1 MEQKN
6 AITVTII
13 GVGLIGGSMALD
25 LRYKYPVKRIIG
37 VDKNPEHLIRAKHLG
52 LIDESA
58 PLQDAID
65 RSDLL
70 ILSTPVSTSCK
81 LLPKILDKLTNQVII
96 DVGSTKANILR
107 LVNEHP
113 QRGRYVATHPMAGT
127 EFSGPDAAIVNLY
140 QNKNVILCDVE
151 TSDKDA
157 LDLIKDIYKSIGM
170 NILYMESSAHDIHAA
185 YVSHISHISSFAL
198 SLTVLDKEKEKK
210 NILDMASG
218 GFESTVR
225 LAKSAASMWT
235 PIFMLNNENVL
246 DVMDNYIGKLQQFR
260 EAISNKDESKII
272 ELIEESNKI
281 KKVLDKEEE
290 PALIESD
297 FYDEG

>member
-1 MEQKN
+1 MQN
-6 AITVTII
+6 RNQITVTII
-13 GVGLIGGSMALD
+13 GVGLIGGSLALD
-25 LRYKYPVKRIIG
+25 LRYKFPVKRIIG
-37 VDKNPEHLIRAKHLG
+37 VDKNPEHLIRAKQLG
-52 LIDESA
+52 LIDEA
-58 PLQDAID
+58 ATLKHAIEH
-65 RSDLL
+65 SDLI
-70 ILSTPVSTSCK
+70 ILATPVSISCK
-81 LLPKILDKLTNQVII
+81 ILPEILDSVHNQVVM

-107 LVNEHP
+107 LVKEHP
-113 QRGRYVATHPMAGT
+113 KRGRYVATHPMAGT

-140 QNKNVILCDVE
+140 RDKNVILCDVE
-151 TSDKDA
+151 QSDTDA
-157 LDLIKDIYKSIGM
+157 LDLVKDTYNSIGM
-170 NILYMESSAHDIHAA
+170 NILFMESSAHDIHAA

-225 LAKSAASMWT
+225 LAKSAASMWM

-260 EAISNKDESKII
+260 DAISNKDETEII
-272 ELIEESNKI
+272 RLIEESNKI

-290 PALIESD
+290 PILIESD
-297 FYDEG
+297 FSE

>member
-6 AITVTII
+6 AITITII
-13 GVGLIGGSMALD
+13 GVGLIGGSSALD
-25 LRYKYPVKRIIG
+25 LRYKYSVKRIIG
-37 VDKNPEHLIRAKHLG
+37 VDKSPGHLIRAKQLG

-58 PLQDAID
+58 SLQDAID

-107 LVNEHP
+107 LVKEHP

-151 TSDKDA
+151 TSDNDA
-157 LDLIKDIYKSIGM
+157 LGLVKDIYKSIGM

-225 LAKSAASMWT
+225 LAKSAASMWM

-260 EAISNKDESKII
+260 DAISNKDESKII
-272 ELIEESNKI
+272 GLIEESNKI
-281 KKVLDKEEE
+281 KKVLDKEDE

-297 FYDEG
+297 FLNE

>member
-6 AITVTII
+6 AITITII
-13 GVGLIGGSMALD
+13 GVGLIGGSLALD
-25 LRYKYPVKRIIG
+25 LRYKYSVKRIIG
-37 VDKNPEHLIRAKHLG
+37 VDKSPEHLIRAKQLG

-58 PLQDAID
+58 SLQDAID

-107 LVNEHP
+107 LVKEHP

-151 TSDKDA
+151 TSDNDA
-157 LDLIKDIYKSIGM
+157 LGLVKDIYKSIGM

-225 LAKSAASMWT
+225 LAKSAASMWM

-260 EAISNKDESKII
+260 DAISNKDESKII
-272 ELIEESNKI
+272 GLIEESNKI
-281 KKVLDKEEE
+281 KKVLDKEDE

-297 FYDEG
+297 FLNE

>member
-1 MEQKN
+1 MKKKD

-37 VDKNPEHLIRAKHLG
+37 VDKNPGHLKRAKQLG

-58 PLQDAID
+58 SLQNAID
-65 RSDLL
+65 QSDLL

-107 LVNEHP
+107 LVKDHP

-151 TSDKDA
+151 TSDNDA
-157 LDLIKDIYKSIGM
+157 YELVKGVYKSIGM

-225 LAKSAASMWT
+225 LAKSAASMWM

-260 EAISNKDESKII
+260 DAISNKDETKII

-281 KKVLDKEEE
+281 KKVLDKDEE

-297 FYDEG
+297 FLNE

>member
-1 MEQKN
+1 MNKQD

-25 LRYKYPVKRIIG
+25 LRYKYPIKHIIG
-37 VDKNPEHLIRAKHLG
+37 VDKNPEHLKRAKQLG

-58 PLQDAID
+58 SLQYAID
-65 RSDLL
+65 HSDLL
-70 ILSTPVSTSCK
+70 ILSTPVSASCN
-81 LLPKILDKLTNQVII
+81 LLPKILDKLTTQVII

-107 LVNEHP
+107 LVNGHK

-140 QNKNVILCDVE
+140 QDKNVILCDIE
-151 TSDKDA
+151 TSDDDA
-157 LDLIKDIYKSIGM
+157 VEFIEDIYRSIGM
-170 NILYMESSAHDIHAA
+170 NILYMESAAHDVHAA

-198 SLTVLDKEKEKK
+198 SLTVLDKEKDQK

-225 LAKSAASMWT
+225 LAKSAASMWM
-235 PIFMLNNENVL
+235 PIFMLNKQNVL

-260 EAISNKDESKII
+260 DAINNKDETKII

-297 FYDEG
+297 FLNE